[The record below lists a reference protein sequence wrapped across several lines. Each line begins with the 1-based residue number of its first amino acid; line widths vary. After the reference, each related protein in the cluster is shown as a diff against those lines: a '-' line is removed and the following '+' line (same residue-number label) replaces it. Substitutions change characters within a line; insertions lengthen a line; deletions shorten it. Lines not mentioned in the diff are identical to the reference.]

1 MRSTFVMVFQ
11 QAFEAQTVYILIP
24 KLPSHPLYRYSTMNS
39 LMEILKKY
47 DNVTVLLSDLP
58 CNR

>member
-1 MRSTFVMVFQ
+1 MVFP